1 MGNESNGR
9 TLPPGD
15 APINAPID
23 TPIDALAA
31 ALERRR
37 RGDQDIVAVDVP
49 GVQWVVFTL
58 SGRAFAF
65 PGAQVAEILPLPPIY
80 FVPGCP
86 PALEGVIDVRGNI
99 CSVLRLGDLLDSPH
113 GPPTR
118 RTAILRGRAADME
131 SGLRVDAVDDVLEVA
146 PEALLPPPGN
156 LPERLQG
163 LVTGVFEHRGQLVM
177 ALDMERLFRSW
188 RDARL

>member
-1 MGNESNGR
+1 MNSDAKA
-9 TLPPGD
+9 PSD
-15 APINAPID
+15 APM
-23 TPIDALAA
+23 DALTA

-37 RGDQDIVAVDVP
+37 RGDQNVVAVDLP
-49 GVQWVVFTL
+49 TVQWVVFTL
-58 SGRAFAF
+58 SGRTFAF
-65 PGAQVAEILPLPPIY
+65 PGTQVAEILPLPPIY

-131 SGLRVDAVDDVLEVA
+131 SGLRVDAVEDVLEVA
-146 PEALLPPPGN
+146 QEALLTPPDN

-163 LVTGVFEHRGQLVM
+163 LVTGVFQHRGQRVL
-177 ALDMERLFRSW
+177 ALDMERLFQSW